1 MGLGDVLENEEVDV
15 NGEME
20 LNVCKR
26 TLGDRV
32 LTMRIG

>member
-1 MGLGDVLENEEVDV
+1 MGLGDVLENEEVEVKGD
-15 NGEME
+15 

-26 TLGDRV
+26 TLGDGV